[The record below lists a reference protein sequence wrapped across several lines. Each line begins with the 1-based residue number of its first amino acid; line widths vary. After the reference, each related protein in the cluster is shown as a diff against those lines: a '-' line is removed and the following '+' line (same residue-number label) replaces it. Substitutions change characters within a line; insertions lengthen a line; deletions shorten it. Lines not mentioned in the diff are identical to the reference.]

1 MPSDQLIFLMMVFF
15 AVFLL
20 AAALIVPTFG
30 TSAQAAKRL
39 RQRIHGVMEGLD
51 PTAVSLLR
59 EKNRHTLSALERW
72 IDGLPRIARLG
83 YLIEQAGRTV
93 PAYRVVLLSFS
104 LGPGVG
110 LLVWLL
116 SRSLGGALLVAG
128 VGFFIPL
135 LKLRSER
142 SKRIARF
149 EEQLPEALDIMS
161 RAMKAGHPFTET
173 LQVAAEEMRD
183 PLAKEFRLT
192 FADINYGMNIKTAF
206 LSLLK
211 RVPSMSLMA
220 LVTGVLVQRD
230 AGGNLAEILEKIAA
244 VVRGR
249 FRFQRKVRTLSAEGR
264 ISAWVLTLVPFF
276 LTAAL
281 HLTNPDY
288 IPMLVKNPLGRTLIL
303 AAFIDLLF
311 GIFWLRRIIHIDV

>member
-1 MPSDQLIFLMMVFF
+1 MVSDQLIFLIMVFF
-15 AVFLL
+15 AAFLL
-20 AAALIVPTFG
+20 AVALMVPTFG

-39 RQRIHGVMEGLD
+39 RQRIHGVMESLD
-51 PTAVSLLR
+51 FTAASLLR
-59 EKNRHTLSALERW
+59 KKNRYKLAAFERW
-72 IDGLPRIARLG
+72 IEKLPGVARLG
-83 YLIEQAGRTV
+83 HLIEQAGREV
-93 PAYRVVLLSFS
+93 PAYRVVLLS
-104 LGPGVG
+104 LGVGLGLG
-110 LLVWLL
+110 LLVWFLTHSFGGGLL
-116 SRSLGGALLVAG
+116 AAVI
-128 VGFFIPL
+128 GFFLPF
-135 LKLRSER
+135 LKLRWER
-142 SKRIARF
+142 DRRIAQF

-192 FADINYGMNIKTAF
+192 FADINYGVDIKTAF
-206 LSLLK
+206 LGLLT

-220 LVTGVLVQRD
+220 VVTGVLVQRD

-264 ISAWVLTLVPFF
+264 ISAWILSLVPFF

-281 HLTNPDY
+281 HLTNPSY
-288 IPMLVKNPLGRTLIL
+288 IPMLVKDPLGRTLIL
-303 AAFIDLLF
+303 AAFINLVF
-311 GIFWLRRIIHIDV
+311 GIFWLRRVIRIDV